1 VPDPQEASFMDNQI
15 NESRRKINMLRAEM
29 ALVEASMRAEIT
41 RDQDCSASAMR
52 LLALRSEIADL
63 ARLRT
68 RLGDTTPI
76 GAPDLRKPRFAKG

>member
-1 VPDPQEASFMDNQI
+1 MDNQI
-15 NESRRKINMLRAEM
+15 DESRRKISMLRAEM
-29 ALVEASMRAEIT
+29 ALVEASMRTEIT
-41 RDQDCSASAMR
+41 RDQDCSASAAR

-76 GAPDLRKPRFAKG
+76 GAQDLRKPRFAKG

>member
-1 VPDPQEASFMDNQI
+1 MDNQI
-15 NESRRKINMLRAEM
+15 NESRRKISALRAEM
-29 ALVEASMRAEIT
+29 ALVERSMRAEVA
-41 RDQDCSASAMR
+41 RDQDCSATAMR

-76 GAPDLRKPRFAKG
+76 GAQDLRKPRFAKG